1 MKFPEFS
8 TNKMQ
13 DFWHLSIFALG
24 TQTLDNYIPFDDC
37 EYQKYEINILL
48 CELD

>member
-13 DFWHLSIFALG
+13 DFWHLSILALG
-24 TQTLDNYIPFDDC
+24 TQIPFDDC
-37 EYQKYEINILL
+37 EHQEYEINILV
-48 CELD
+48 CKIDQKP